1 MKPSSVLLGYPHDF
15 GNLQMKAP
23 LQATV
28 ALRHAPAQGCPSII
42 VWERVDGLRNF
53 LPQNPW
59 EFHGNSRIQTWD
71 YHGIIVGL

>member
-53 LPQNPW
+53 CPRI
-59 EFHGNSRIQTWD
+59 HGNSMGIPGSKR
-71 YHGIIVGL
+71 GIIMGL